1 MNKVI
6 AAALTLKRK
15 QFKLNADF
23 TAPMNGITA
32 LYGPSGSGKTTV
44 LRCLAGLE
52 KKTRGTLRVGNE
64 IWQDEHTFI
73 PPHKRPIAYV
83 FQESNLFD
91 HLSITQNL
99 TYGMKRRPDKL
110 QGIEFNEALDL
121 LDIKN
126 ILTRK
131 TTQLSGGQRQRVAIA
146 RALLS
151 SPQLL
156 LMDEPLASLDIEGKA
171 EILPYLER
179 LHEELNIP
187 IIYVSHDPNEVVR
200 IADKMVLMKQG
211 SVLAQG
217 EINTLLTRTDLPL
230 AHLEQACS
238 VINGKVLRHDKQFH
252 LSYLSIPGGIVAVSY
267 RDLPLGYSVRAR
279 VLARDVSLALNP
291 NEDCSITNILS
302 VQIKAID
309 ESPDPAK
316 RLVTLNVGGEKIL
329 ACITAFSID
338 RLKLK
343 TNQKVYAQIKS
354 VALMR

>member
-1 MNKVI
+1 
-6 AAALTLKRK
+6 
-15 QFKLNADF
+15 
-23 TAPMNGITA
+23 MNGVTA

-52 KKTRGTLRVGNE
+52 KKTCGTLKVGDK

-73 PPHKRPIAYV
+73 APHKRPIAYV

-99 TYGMKRRPDKL
+99 AYGMKRRPVKL
-110 QGIEFNEALDL
+110 QGIKFNEAVDL
-121 LDIKN
+121 LSIKN
-126 ILTRK
+126 LLTHK

-151 SPQLL
+151 NPQLL
-156 LMDEPLASLDIEGKA
+156 LMDEPLASLDIEGKT

-187 IIYVSHDPNEVVR
+187 IIYVSHDPDEVVR
-200 IADKMVLMKQG
+200 IADQMVLMKQG

-238 VINGKVLRHDKQFH
+238 VINGKVLRHDEQFH
-252 LSYLSIPGGIVAVSY
+252 LSYLSIPGGSVAVSY
-267 RDLPLGYSVRAR
+267 KQLPIGHTVRAR
-279 VLARDVSLALNP
+279 ILARDVSLALNP
-291 NEDCSITNILS
+291 NENCSITNILS
-302 VQIKAID
+302 AQIKAI
-309 ESPDPAK
+309 EASPDPAK
-316 RLVTLNVGGEKIL
+316 KLITLNVGGEKIL
-329 ACITAFSID
+329 ASITAFSIN

-343 TNQKVYAQIKS
+343 INQNVYAQIKS